1 MTFTVARLSR
11 RRSGGRSLFVRIE
24 EAFATEATMRRI
36 PNSYTL
42 TPEDRRV
49 QRVWAGRIALLYGA
63 IALIA
68 AAALVARGHQPPGN
82 QASTGAAAVAS
93 AMGAKTSVR
102 P

>member
-1 MTFTVARLSR
+1 
-11 RRSGGRSLFVRIE
+11 
-24 EAFATEATMRRI
+24 MRRI

-49 QRVWAGRIALLYGA
+49 QRVWTGRIALLYGA

-68 AAALVARGHQPPGN
+68 VAALAARGHQSAGN

-93 AMGAKTSVR
+93 AMGAKASVR

>member
-1 MTFTVARLSR
+1 
-11 RRSGGRSLFVRIE
+11 
-24 EAFATEATMRRI
+24 MRRI
-36 PNSYTL
+36 PNSYTS

-49 QRVWAGRIALLYGA
+49 QRVWTGRIALLYGA

-68 AAALVARGHQPPGN
+68 VAALAARGHQSAGN

-93 AMGAKTSVR
+93 AMGAKASVR

>member
-1 MTFTVARLSR
+1 VDR
-11 RRSGGRSLFVRIE
+11 RCSFEIE

-36 PNSYTL
+36 LNSYTL

-68 AAALVARGHQPPGN
+68 VAALVARGHQPASN
-82 QASTGAAAVAS
+82 QASTGAAAVVS
-93 AMGAKTSVR
+93 AMSAKTSVR

>member
-1 MTFTVARLSR
+1 
-11 RRSGGRSLFVRIE
+11 
-24 EAFATEATMRRI
+24 MRRL

-49 QRVWAGRIALLYGA
+49 QRVWTGRIALLYGA

-68 AAALVARGHQPPGN
+68 VAALAARGHQSPGN
-82 QASTGAAAVAS
+82 QASTGTAAVAS
-93 AMGAKTSVR
+93 AMGAKASVR